1 VRITTHYYE
10 NNMASSLF
18 SVLHEGGH
26 AMYEQNLNPKWIYQP
41 IGTSC
46 SYGFHESQSR
56 FIENMVGR
64 SKVFWSFFYPK
75 LKQLTGNTFQNVSL
89 DEFVRG
95 LNHVKPSKIRV
106 EADEVT
112 YCLHIIIRFE
122 IERQLL
128 PGEITVAELPAT
140 WNQKYQDYLGVAI
153 QDDAEGVMQDIH
165 WASGAFGY
173 FPTYALGN
181 IYSGQLLQKLN
192 KDMPSWKAQLAK
204 GDFLSIKQWLT
215 KTVHRHGNLYD
226 PADLIR
232 TITGMPID
240 AAPYLQYL
248 NDKCAEIYGY

>member
-1 VRITTHYYE
+1 
-10 NNMASSLF
+10 M
-18 SVLHEGGH
+18 
-26 AMYEQNLNPKWIYQP
+26 
-41 IGTSC
+41 
-46 SYGFHESQSR
+46 
-56 FIENMVGR
+56 
-64 SKVFWSFFYPK
+64 
-75 LKQLTGNTFQNVSL
+75 
-89 DEFVRG
+89 
-95 LNHVKPSKIRV
+95 

-128 PGEITVAELPAT
+128 PGEITVAELPST

-232 TITGMPID
+232 TITGMHID